1 MPRLLTILGA
11 RPQFIKAAALTRA
24 IAANTEMGW
33 TQDILHTGQHYDE
46 SLSKVFFDTLNLPEP
61 RWQLSLNHSTRPERM
76 EEMRNGIRECVQES
90 KPDAV
95 LVYGDTDST
104 LAGAQVAKE
113 EGVILI
119 HVEAGLRSFDLEM
132 PEEINRIETDK
143 ISDILVAP
151 TISAV
156 KNLEKEGIYGAFLTG
171 DIMHDNAVYFSS
183 NGKNRNQ
190 ILLTMHRPSNVDE
203 PSRAI
208 SWVKEIGSWANSK
221 DLNIVFPIHP
231 RTQKSLEMGIGTNWK
246 EEITNLGVEA
256 VNPVG
261 YVELL
266 GLINES
272 KLVVTDSGGIQ
283 KESYSCA
290 TPSVVIRHNTEWE
303 ELVELGCA
311 VLCPEPNNFKP
322 LADAQINVSVDTSTE
337 LYGDG
342 NAALSILQMIND
354 KLNNA

>member
-1 MPRLLTILGA
+1 MPKLLTILGA

-24 IAANTEMGW
+24 IAKNPEMGL

-46 SLSKVFFDTLNLPEP
+46 SLSKVFFDTLNLPVP
-61 RWQLSLNHSTRPERM
+61 RWQFSLQHFTRPERM
-76 EEMRNGIRECVQES
+76 EEMRNGIRECVRES

-113 EGVILI
+113 EGVMLI

-151 TISAV
+151 TTTAV

-171 DIMHDNAVYFSS
+171 DIMHDNAVHFSS
-183 NGKNRNQ
+183 NGQNSNQ

-208 SWVKEIGSWANSK
+208 SWIKEIGVWANSK
-221 DLNIVFPIHP
+221 DLKVVFPIHP
-231 RTQKSLEMGIGTNWK
+231 RTQKSLEIGFGVNWK
-246 EEITNLGVEA
+246 EEIANWGVEA
-256 VNPVG
+256 LNPLG

-290 TPSVVIRHNTEWE
+290 TPSVVIRHNTEWV
-303 ELVELGCA
+303 ELIELGCA
-311 VLCPEPNNFKP
+311 VLCPEPKDFKS
-322 LADAQINVSVDTSTE
+322 LADAQINVAVDTSTE